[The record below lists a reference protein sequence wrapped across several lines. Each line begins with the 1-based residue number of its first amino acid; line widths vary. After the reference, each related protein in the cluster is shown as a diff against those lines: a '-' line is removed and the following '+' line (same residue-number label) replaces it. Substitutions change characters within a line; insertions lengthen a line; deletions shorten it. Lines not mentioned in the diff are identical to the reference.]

1 MTENL
6 VGKQL
11 GKYQIKAIL
20 GKGGMGMVY
29 LGYDPM
35 LDRRVAIKV
44 LAPHLVWDEGFVE
57 RFLREARAAARIKH
71 PNIVTVYDVGQ
82 EQEQFFFVMEY
93 LEGETLAEYI
103 RQRGAL
109 QPEEVLSILHPLA
122 DALDYAH
129 QQGLVHRDIKPGNVM
144 IGSGQRVT
152 LTDFGISRAAEETRL
167 TTTGTIMGT
176 PEYMSPEQAWGEEV
190 GFQTDLYSLAV
201 VAYEMLSG
209 RVPFSGTTPHAVLY
223 KQINEPPPPIRQSRP
238 ELPEGVEA
246 VLARA
251 LDKEPDS
258 RHATARAFLLELE
271 SALAGE
277 VATPA
282 DEAPTELVAEEP
294 GDTSE
299 EMPTELI
306 GGKPAAPTPEEPV
319 PVTDSKA
326 PAETPR
332 QAVPARTKATARR
345 RVPTVIWVLGA
356 LGVLAI
362 LAGVIGTIWF
372 AAGDRDE
379 PAAATSTQ
387 PESTAT
393 RVVVEPTA
401 TREVAGPP
409 VVVEPPCSDPAGC
422 VVIGPD
428 APILIGVM
436 LPLSG
441 AHRDLGIAAAHGI
454 EIAIEHRREIFGHP
468 IEIVAEDSVCEGEG
482 ALRAA
487 EALIANPGIV
497 SVIGSSCPGADFD
510 PVHRLCAESI
520 ALVSPSSITPEL
532 TNPDRPGEFGCL
544 LRTAPAEDTRAEAAA
559 EFAWHSGVRRVAT
572 VHDEG
577 TLSDN
582 LVQRFAHRFEELGG
596 EIAAQESLGPDNPE
610 VAPLLERIAESE
622 PQLLYA
628 PVYVQ
633 WGAEIAALIR
643 EIPPLREVQL
653 LGADGIF
660 TPRFLGS
667 AGEAAVGTLLSAPD
681 VEAVGPGYF
690 EFMLVYEETFGEPP
704 RAPLFAPAHDA
715 ALIIFAAIEDVAQRL
730 DDGALIIGRQALL
743 ERLHATRNLPG
754 VTGTLTCSPNGDCGH
769 FSTAIYEIVSPDPAH
784 WHPGTTPD
792 NNPRKIWP

>member
-6 VGKQL
+6 VGKRL

-103 RQRGAL
+103 RQHGAL
-109 QPEEVLSILHPLA
+109 QPEEALSILHPLA

-129 QQGLVHRDIKPGNVM
+129 QQGLVHRDVKPGNVM

-238 ELPEGVEA
+238 ELPAGVEA

-251 LDKEPDS
+251 LDKEPS
-258 RHATARAFLLELE
+258 RRHATARAFLLDLE

-282 DEAPTELVAEEP
+282 DEAPTELVAKEP

-306 GGKPAAPTPEEPV
+306 GGKPAAPAPEEPV
-319 PVTDSKA
+319 PGTDSKA

-332 QAVPARTKATARR
+332 QAVPAAKKSAARR
-345 RVPTVIWVLGA
+345 RVPTVLWVLGA

-362 LAGVIGTIWF
+362 LAGVIGIIWF

-387 PESTAT
+387 A
-393 RVVVEPTA
+393 EPTA
-401 TREVAGPP
+401 TRIVGEPTTTPEIAGPP
-409 VVVEPPCSDPAGC
+409 VGEEPPCRDPAGC

-441 AHRDLGIAAAHGI
+441 ARRDLGIAAVHGI
-454 EIAIEHRREIFGHP
+454 EIAVEHRQEIFGHP
-468 IEIVAEDSVCEGEG
+468 IEILAEDSVCEGEG
-482 ALRAA
+482 ALRTA
-487 EALIANPGIV
+487 EALIANPGLV
-497 SVIGSSCPGADFD
+497 SVVGSPCPGADYD

-520 ALVSPSSITPEL
+520 TLISPSSITP
-532 TNPDRPGEFGCL
+532 
-544 LRTAPAEDTRAEAAA
+544 
-559 EFAWHSGVRRVAT
+559 
-572 VHDEG
+572 
-577 TLSDN
+577 
-582 LVQRFAHRFEELGG
+582 
-596 EIAAQESLGPDNPE
+596 
-610 VAPLLERIAESE
+610 
-622 PQLLYA
+622 
-628 PVYVQ
+628 
-633 WGAEIAALIR
+633 
-643 EIPPLREVQL
+643 
-653 LGADGIF
+653 
-660 TPRFLGS
+660 
-667 AGEAAVGTLLSAPD
+667 
-681 VEAVGPGYF
+681 
-690 EFMLVYEETFGEPP
+690 
-704 RAPLFAPAHDA
+704 
-715 ALIIFAAIEDVAQRL
+715 
-730 DDGALIIGRQALL
+730 
-743 ERLHATRNLPG
+743 
-754 VTGTLTCSPNGDCGH
+754 
-769 FSTAIYEIVSPDPAH
+769 
-784 WHPGTTPD
+784 
-792 NNPRKIWP
+792 